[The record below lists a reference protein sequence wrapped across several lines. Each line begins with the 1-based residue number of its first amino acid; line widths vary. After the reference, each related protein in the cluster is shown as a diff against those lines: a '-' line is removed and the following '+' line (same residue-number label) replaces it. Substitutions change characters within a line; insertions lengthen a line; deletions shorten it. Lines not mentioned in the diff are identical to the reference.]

1 MLYDECKYLSDFS
14 VTQIEIFLLI
24 SFMAIKRFLYFLTTD
39 FPLLARSCMVYSYIV
54 TFYST
59 RTRCNKP

>member
-24 SFMAIKRFLYFLTTD
+24 SFMAIK
-39 FPLLARSCMVYSYIV
+39 
-54 TFYST
+54 
-59 RTRCNKP
+59 